1 MTLNEQSDDR
11 EFLRLLFDTII
22 PFNRFLG
29 VRSVEIGNGIAI
41 LELPFRP
48 EFIGNPVTRALHG
61 GVISALMDPC
71 GGLAVWSQIGLEDLV
86 ATVDLRIDYLRPA
99 VGEEN
104 LQAKGSV
111 IRLGNRVGVV
121 ELRAYF
127 PGREDHPVAVGTG
140 VYNVKRTE
148 EASSI
153 SLREMVQKLQKS
165 IYIDLRSAIF

>member
-1 MTLNEQSDDR
+1 MTLLEHQEDR
-11 EFLRLLFDTII
+11 EFLRLLFDNII

-29 VRSVEIGNGIAI
+29 IRSVEIGDGVVV

-61 GVISALMDPC
+61 GAISSILDPC

-86 ATVDLRIDYLRPA
+86 STVDLRIDYLRPA
-99 VGEEN
+99 VGDAD

-127 PGREDHPVAVGTG
+127 PGEEDHPVAVGTG
-140 VYNVKRTE
+140 VYNVKRNE
-148 EASSI
+148 SSH
-153 SLREMVQKLQKS
+153 SPGLREMIENLQKATGS
-165 IYIDLRSAIF
+165 GRD